1 MFHGASPDASA
12 FGSLAASIRDVQLPN
27 PETPVMRRSTSLL
40 VGFLLCTCVVAIV
53 WATADNESAEGQGG
67 LPGARAVI
75 DAADYPSLQ
84 AALDA
89 LPDEGGLVRL
99 PPGEFVIDQPIVL
112 RRGDACIEGS
122 GTATHI
128 KNVNTDGQPALI
140 LEHPEGANSRKKE
153 MWRIRLANFRIT
165 GNPKSGH
172 GIEARRINEIF
183 VDGVTVS
190 YHGGDGIQLFFCYE
204 DPRICDCLIT
214 YNKGTGVNLIGC
226 HDIVVS
232 ACQFEENQDALHC
245 MDGFNLTMSGNA
257 LDDHLGHGVVIE
269 NTYGSVV
276 AANMIEESNGTAIVL
291 DRDCYGIT
299 ISANVIA
306 HDGAGVDLRD
316 AHGCAVS
323 ANTFTIMKTDAVR
336 IGPASGR
343 IAVTGNSFCDSY
355 IGVGKLKRAEK
366 DRAAAGM
373 VLEAASDVA
382 VAGNTFSGVLPKA
395 VELRGESSRRVAF
408 IGNVLTDV
416 VSDHEALQESVVSDN
431 VLNAAVKPE

>member
-1 MFHGASPDASA
+1 
-12 FGSLAASIRDVQLPN
+12 
-27 PETPVMRRSTSLL
+27 MRRSTLSI
-40 VGFLLCTCVVAIV
+40 VGFLSFTFILAAL
-53 WATADNESAEGQGG
+53 WATANSGPAEGQAG
-67 LPGARAVI
+67 LPGARPVI
-75 DAADYPSLQ
+75 DAANYPNLQ

-99 PPGEFVIDQPIVL
+99 PPGEFVIDKPIVL

-128 KNVNTDGQPALI
+128 KNVNTEGLPALI
-140 LEHPEGANSRKKE
+140 LEHPDGADTRKKE
-153 MWRIRLANFRIT
+153 MWRIRLADFRIT
-165 GNPKSGH
+165 GNPESGH
-172 GIEARRINEIF
+172 GIEARRINEVF

-190 YHGGDGIQLFFCYE
+190 YHGGDGIQLYFCYE

-214 YNKGTGVNLIGC
+214 YNKGTGVNLVGC

-232 ACQFEENQDALHC
+232 ANQFEENQDALHC
-245 MDGFNLTMSGNA
+245 IDGFNLTMTGNA

-276 AANMIEESNGTAIVL
+276 AGNMIEECSGTAVVL
-291 DRDCYGIT
+291 DRDCYGIA

-355 IGVGKLKRAEK
+355 IGEGKLRRAEK

-373 VLEAASDVA
+373 VLEGTNDVA
-382 VAGNTFSGVLPKA
+382 VSGNTFSGVRPKA
-395 VELRGESSRRVAF
+395 VELRGETSRRVALT
-408 IGNVLTDV
+408 GNVLTDV
-416 VSDHEALQESVVSDN
+416 VSDHEGLQESVVTDN
-431 VLNAAVKPE
+431 VPNAAQDAE